1 VTSRLA
7 AIIRALAPILFT
19 LIALFAFVTSAAAVA
34 PSSVAGIW
42 TGTLQTFYC
51 PGMNCRPVNLRLFLH
66 VTADSVG
73 KLRAS
78 FDIVDQGGMDLP
90 GDSVAFNGS
99 TFSFDVRSLQVNY
112 KATLSADGNSLN
124 GTWTQGIPLPVVFTR
139 ITAPPGVAGF
149 WTGDYGACPL
159 RLVLH
164 ITADSAGKL
173 RVSLDSVD
181 DREPMGAA
189 GEDIFLKDNAFS
201 FEIPPGGTYQAKLSA
216 DGYLKGMWSDSGGTQ
231 PVVFTRTSAAA
242 APTPEP
248 LVARPPVALGDI
260 KSVLD
265 EELKPVLERGLLSK
279 PTGGGLVIGVL
290 DHGER
295 RIFAYGTAH
304 PDSIF
309 EIGSITK
316 TFTGLILAQM
326 VVQRKVSLNEPVRA
340 LLPVRFAGQPSAHEI
355 TLLDLATQHSGLP
368 RTPDNFKPKNPAN
381 PFADYDAGHLSEFL
395 NRHGLAKPSQA
406 KFLYSNIG
414 FGLLGY
420 ALSQRAGVSYAQLVQ
435 TEITGPLQLRDTVI
449 TLSPTQRARLIQGYD
464 GSFNRVGS
472 WDFDAFAGAGGL
484 KSTASDMLTY
494 LEANLRPEKYAAHA
508 LPRSAAATLPAAMA
522 EDHQFRADTDVAGEE
537 IALAWVEDRGA
548 HYLWHNGGTGGYSSF
563 ASFNPEQDWAVV
575 VLYNRFDG
583 DSSFFYFMDR
593 VGENVSA
600 LLSGEPAM
608 PLDFMCEADKRGLA
622 HLGIQ

>member
-1 VTSRLA
+1 
-7 AIIRALAPILFT
+7 
-19 LIALFAFVTSAAAVA
+19 
-34 PSSVAGIW
+34 
-42 TGTLQTFYC
+42 
-51 PGMNCRPVNLRLFLH
+51 
-66 VTADSVG
+66 
-73 KLRAS
+73 
-78 FDIVDQGGMDLP
+78 MDLP
-90 GDSVAFNGS
+90 GDNVALNGS
-99 TFSFDVRSLQVNY
+99 TFSFDVRLLEVNY

-139 ITAPPGVAGF
+139 ITAPPGVAGI

-159 RLVLH
+159 RLFLH
-164 ITADSAGKL
+164 VTADSAGKL
-173 RVSLDSVD
+173 GVSLDSVD
-181 DREPMGAA
+181 DRDPMGAA
-189 GEDIFLKDNAFS
+189 GEDVILKGNAFN
-201 FEIPPGGTYQAKLSA
+201 FDIPSVGSYQATFSA
-216 DGYLKGMWSDSGGTQ
+216 DGYLKGTWSDSGGSQ

-260 KSVLD
+260 KAILD

-279 PTGGGLVIGVL
+279 STGGGLVIGVL

-304 PDSIF
+304 PNSIF
-309 EIGSITK
+309 EIGSTTK
-316 TFTGLILAQM
+316 TFTGFILAQM
-326 VVQRKVSLNEPVRA
+326 VVQKKVSLNEPVRA
-340 LLPVRFAGQPSAHEI
+340 LLPAGFAGQPGAHEI

-368 RTPDNFKPKNPAN
+368 RMPDNFKPKNQSN
-381 PFADYDAGHLSEFL
+381 PFADYDARHLSEFL
-395 NRHGLAKPSQA
+395 TRHGLAKPSQA

-435 TEITGPLQLRDTVI
+435 TEITGPLQLPDTVV
-449 TLSPTQRARLIQGYD
+449 TLSPTQRARLIQGFD
-464 GSFNRVGS
+464 GSFNRAGS
-472 WDFDAFAGAGGL
+472 WDFDAFVGAGGL
-484 KSTASDMLTY
+484 KSTASDMLIY
-494 LEANLRPEKYAAHA
+494 LDANLRAEKYAAHA
-508 LPRSAAATLPAAMA
+508 LPRSPAATLPAAMA
-522 EDHQFRADTDVAGEE
+522 EDHQFRANTDVVGQE

-563 ASFNPEQDWAVV
+563 ASFNPDQDWAVV

-583 DSSFFYFMDR
+583 DSNFFYFMDR

-622 HLGIQ
+622 RLGIQ